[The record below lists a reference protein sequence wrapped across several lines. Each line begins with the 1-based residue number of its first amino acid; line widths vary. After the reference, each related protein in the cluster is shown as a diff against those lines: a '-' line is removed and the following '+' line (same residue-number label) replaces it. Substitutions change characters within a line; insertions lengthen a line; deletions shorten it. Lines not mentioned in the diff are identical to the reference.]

1 MSRQE
6 INIGVE
12 GNDGTGDSIRES
24 FRKTNENF
32 TELYAIFGEG
42 GQITLTDLGNVAID
56 SFENFPSTE
65 SRPVLAG
72 INVGV
77 KGSTLEFFRLASD
90 NFLDPDDEDTI
101 VFDASGTD
109 GDGRPVIVVKSVK
122 SSVDSDKNPKLGGI
136 LNMQENI
143 AVSTADPADWST
155 LVGNLNQRDV
165 NPNAQATV
173 DNVLITKGY
182 ADTNYLKA
190 SGSGTGAQLRVRTE
204 DEISV
209 EDYTFTIDSISN
221 NNFVINDRYEGGILI
236 QGNGHGLDSAA
247 NGAEFIYQTTG
258 NSALDGAGEELTD
271 TTIYPE
277 TRFFIRVVND
287 TQLSIHPTQVDATS
301 GTNKVSVS
309 GGTGTQTLV
318 DYYYRPDTLTGVYL
332 ANEAVARESAVRR
345 QGDQMEGTL
354 YLNDHPGELEG
365 AGTPNGIEDL
375 QAATKF
381 YVDNTSYTSNIN
393 LFVSLNGDDTQTNTP
408 PGKEGRS
415 LAYAFRTVN
424 AAARRAEEI
433 IEASP
438 VEPGPYMQKI
448 EYGPDE
454 LNLQPTF
461 IVSAGFSGAAENYGS
476 GQEKFPLLIEQNID
490 YIVAETIAWV
500 AEQVANANADLAL
513 QPGDPEYIWKNF
525 AYDEDTCARDIRLIV
540 NSAKLD
546 TVGKLAGANTNKLS
560 RLAGIRYY
568 KNSSGRLAAITQKEQ
583 TIATINKVVD
593 IVENFILPE
602 NEYSASSLQ
611 NDFGQYIDD
620 EDATPVPQAMID
632 IWANNVGIVTSI
644 INGGSIDAAP
654 TLNEGAPYVIK
665 FSNGGNDS
673 VWQGQASNTDLIPGK
688 VVRGTTSGAI
698 GRIVTYRRDLDAPV
712 PDPSG
717 NSIQCDQ
724 LELILEE
731 PFEFLVKG
739 DARRIQNVTVSDIVG
754 DELEFGNRVVNTN
767 ITIVVESGIFYEDY
781 PIRLSSQVSLL
792 GDEMRRTIIR
802 PRNRVSQSKWA
813 NVYFYR
819 DKYFDGLTLHDN
831 TVNFEGET
839 VLELDAPITGKVYIG
854 DVITQASG
862 AFTYDES
869 KCRRDLEYI
878 LNSAGYDI
886 TLGTNYNAI
895 TQGLAY
901 QRPSGNVVQTQQL
914 TQELASVA
922 FARDKVSQL
931 ANVADDLTATNRSEA
946 YFNEIIDIIRNGN
959 ELTEDAANSYS
970 FPANPGGDTNKA
982 NARDILQA
990 NKAFL
995 IEDATQFVINN
1006 EGTSLTGP
1014 QEARLRFD
1022 VGQWVDALTYNILYG
1037 GNDAAVT
1044 QARLYF
1050 TGGSPTGGTFNISAT
1065 QKTATIQANARL
1077 QTIITSVLQNSLI
1090 TRAAQNNLVQ
1100 NVDQTSASAAE
1111 GSEAVNLLDI
1121 IESAVTSESDTNL
1134 GSPTYP
1140 SVSWTAQD
1148 LRDAKTDI
1156 ENNLASSD
1164 TEVNII
1170 DLTIEFIDS
1179 NTGTRATV
1187 QENATN
1193 PTQLVVTYDDGYI
1206 PNGADVTASSSFT
1219 PGTEILLNGVATG
1232 VNVDNTYDLTNENH
1246 VKDFNMG
1253 WHYAKDSRKPV
1264 KTSAEAIDPSLAN
1277 RGGYT
1282 NAAEI
1287 LKQNKQQIQEAV
1299 YQYMDNE
1306 ATAARDAGF
1315 GLWAETTLVLAGN
1328 VDGIISKGDT
1338 VKLQGGNSPS
1348 GVVKNDPVGELQ
1360 STIVVVSPTDT
1371 FTTGF
1376 NLAIVDDAGNETDAG
1391 VASNVESIS
1400 VGKFTFGLKC
1410 KRDIGYI
1417 VDALVNDLVKG
1428 RNDQALEVQGRYYE
1442 GAVETG
1448 QEEITSEAISQ
1459 IANIAT
1465 PLLNINGS
1473 TTPDVAN
1480 FGTQSWKLDFPAG
1493 ESGASGVVSNLIDAI
1508 VFAFDEDYNP
1518 PLSNLDMD
1526 VFLMND
1532 ATIVRQCTIQGHG
1545 GFMTVLDPEGQ
1556 ILTKSPYIQNG
1567 SSFSQSANKQ
1577 AFRGGMFV
1585 DGFVGNMPIEIV
1597 GQVAGDPFTLYAR
1610 SKRSETQVGGVNVGH
1625 GLFVRRPEL
1634 PAPFYV
1640 NGIRYQVNAIRNH
1653 SLVNGTCELILDPKS
1668 GVDRGNNDFTGWIG
1682 PVTHYTIVNGVRT
1695 PQYGQINNY
1704 PTTLQTAGNR
1714 SQLGNDFTQ
1723 VNDLGYA
1730 LLVTNTGLSEMVG
1743 MFTYY
1748 CHAAYYA
1755 NNGSE
1760 IRSVGGSNAYGN
1772 FGLVASGSD
1781 PNEVAQAGELAYNT
1795 IQTAKVYVDESRS
1808 FLASESQ
1815 SFVYVYDTDFIPLPE
1830 GEIDITFQV
1839 RQEIEAFSGTNSIK
1853 ITGHGFEQGQKIQIG
1868 DCEIDGRLAI
1878 SDFRGTNTIQVNGH
1892 GYSNNDQIT
1901 ISGVSKLNPNPTE
1914 QAIIDALNGVF
1925 YIQYVDA
1932 DTFQLYTDAG
1942 LTTAFNEAIG
1952 TLSFATGDSRGV
1964 TTLNGIQTEIDKIN
1978 GDHYVDVID
1987 SNNFDIYADAALTTP
2002 RSVNF
2007 AFLRFLD
2014 GDNRG
2019 GAFPADGEG
2028 TDVRKFEVVNVIPAF
2043 IEDSVPGVNQVEL
2056 TLSSNVVLNYGDVI
2070 TQATTGATGKVIV
2083 PEKSQGG
2090 VTGDGEPII
2099 VGSDTIYI
2107 SQVDGATPFE
2117 TFDDDGTTYGITI
2130 TDVYTGQ
2137 DSTEDIEGN
2146 AFHVLSLD
2154 DSADTSGLPLK
2165 AGTDINGDPIQ
2176 PSGAVWK
2183 LTFSNQTDTAATGGL
2198 TAKLFG
2204 GESVTIR
2211 QRAKVIIDQVETAP
2225 TRPSTAVVFADS
2237 SRVYRSIAFNEDSIS
2252 TWGGKELATLPGG
2265 NNLITFDKNYAYLLP
2280 TVSYDNYSVE
2290 VKLTLPVATT
2300 VTANAGDVVTQGSAT
2315 GELAATVGESNVLY
2329 LTNVSGTFTT
2339 GNGDLTIDGGPYVN
2353 SEPTEV
2359 LDFSADGTFGFT
2371 AGDTRVAIG
2380 APFTEEDALNRL
2392 SQGSMIFG
2400 WKDRVHVVL
2409 AYHDGEGNAY
2419 GNPVGSSLTTG
2430 FPYLELAEN
2439 ALVNKNNDADPVAPA
2454 TGIARPLRIDNEN
2467 ATVTLALG
2475 AQQDVGAEITVN
2487 ISLCRATG
2495 HDFSNI
2501 GTGGFNTSNY
2511 PNIIFGD
2518 PQNGKTQNFHS
2529 TNDDEETAQVWEKGK
2544 GRVFYMSTDED
2555 GFFRVGEFFEVDQ
2568 GTGTVKFAAQINISG
2583 LDGLGFRDGET
2594 ITKFTG
2600 DNGMSPIDNDT
2611 VPTSY
2616 SVQQYLDR
2624 RLGYDANM
2632 VPKVGRIGDG
2642 FLPQKN
2648 PVLTQ
2653 TLDGLGNPD
2662 HTLNMQSGRVVQ
2674 LADPENDL
2682 DATNKQYVD
2691 RRVFANDEIQELRDI
2706 ELNNITYES
2715 SYGQNNLLVLT
2726 GNRRVYVDNNAVS
2739 NGDFEVGDVITGYS
2753 TASAAII
2760 QDLEDK
2766 TLDNGVSI
2774 TIVSYKPLKQY
2785 ILNLNAQPTGLA
2797 RAISRGMTVIQANTN
2812 AQGIVLWAPGQ
2823 TDGSGNTTKTESTQ
2837 IIVHTVEGT
2846 FSQGN
2851 ASDTLSFYSPTAD
2864 STESTAFYINTVV
2877 EPAVVDFE
2885 QERIENTARDF
2896 RQTTG
2901 GFPGAPVSTTP
2912 EFGNAV
2918 EANDPALHD
2927 EPGTATRSDVNII
2940 VTRLPGDPTATP
2952 DPYGGKTEI
2961 NLQLQE
2967 EAVIN
2972 ADVNTFADIAQVK
2985 LNMDNAPVLS
2995 NSNNFEDPSYLGQ
3008 RVKQANQGIAA
3019 FDASTFAEDQ
3029 VWTLTGNITDLAVGD
3044 ILTQSSGARTAYV
3057 VRIISTAT
3065 GDHRIKV
3072 RTADTFAVGNAA
3084 VNRLTRTQVNENDY
3098 TLDVQAQSTVTI
3110 SNVLNTGYINIKDR
3124 GITFDKIQNLPERTV
3139 IGRADIDFDGEDEGA
3154 GEFGITRAIPFS
3166 QIVDEGGAL
3175 QDKDFSD
3182 SNLAQINGFELIT
3195 NYEFTVQDGDVISQV
3210 GNTGASGTVQGDV
3223 NSENRVILVNAQ
3235 GTFNLTGQLTYK
3247 RGTGSVTPLVGGF
3260 GNGFNII
3267 PTAVTTG
3274 VNLLGV
3280 ALVKVREDASTGKT
3294 QYGSVAISKTGAG
3307 DSILRTYN
3315 SEDIVSNVDENL
3327 NLEGWI
3333 NPRGLMI
3340 DSSRVLDT
3348 ANNILS
3354 VYTPQ
3359 DHLSMTIAGDEPA
3372 ANQPDKSVIKIPTAS
3387 VQLGDT
3393 IITKDDIGT
3402 GFDGYASQFQQSANG
3417 GLDEPYLVT
3426 PWIYTNFIQARG
3438 ELDGN
3443 GTGISIG
3450 AVSGRTSADEIFLVV
3465 NGTNTLQVTYA
3476 STKILTSAEERIV
3489 VEDSDTT
3496 IKNNL
3501 KIGATTKFSV
3511 AANNG
3516 NTRIYGNLQVDGSVT
3531 QNGGITIDNS
3541 VFDGDKITRASG
3553 DFEIETTTSGDII
3566 LDAAGE
3572 NIIFKDGSDTRLD
3585 FSIANDAQSL
3595 TAQGAFEITNTGST
3609 TKGITVT
3616 ATGDITLDAAGDV
3629 ILDADG
3635 ADIKMQDGGTDF
3647 LTFTNTDDGADIYHT
3662 EQDKVLRIRGNDNGT
3677 AFTAISIDMADGGST
3692 TFANDVTIEGDILV
3706 KGNIDLGDSVSADTM
3721 NIEAIIAQDNLT
3733 MKRTNADDQPF
3744 NLILQHSTTS
3754 SAIGDEHG
3762 KLSFYGTNNV
3772 NNAANDDAIRS
3783 SIRAEARAIN
3793 LGLEKSS
3800 IIFST
3805 ASGTRAETDRLV
3817 ISDEGI
3823 TSSVNLLPSAG
3834 SETIGASGDAW
3845 DAVYADDYYG
3855 TFRGNVRDNN
3865 TTARDV
3871 VELGTSHPSA
3881 AGGGTPSNYTK
3892 FYGKLV
3898 GVLDGTSEFADKS
3911 DTILTGDSGA
3921 GAGTYYV
3928 PFVASGNTAE
3938 NPDYEQV
3945 YTYNNATNGLKF
3957 APSNGT
3963 LYAAKFDG
3971 DLSGD
3976 ILGGDTYGTDG
3987 STRVI
3992 NVNADTA
3999 SVTGQVSDISNHD
4012 TGDLPEDS
4020 NGTYSSG
4027 TWYFTRSRAGDA
4039 FKAGT
4044 GITISGEDSNDQRSI
4059 SINTSAV
4066 TANTSNFLKV
4076 TDNDTT
4082 NSGYG
4087 VLFANGT
4094 GDAET
4099 VYSNQGNFNF
4109 NPSTDTLTVPILNGT
4124 ASKANFADLA
4134 EKYTGD
4140 EAYEPGTVVIFGG
4153 DEELTLTDKKGD
4165 RRVAGVIST
4174 NPGYLMNNDLEGDT
4188 AIELALTGRVPC
4200 KVIGKVQKG
4209 DMLVTS
4215 AIPGYAIVDNDP
4227 KLGTVIGKAVGTK
4240 DDDGR
4245 GVVEVVVGRL

>member
-42 GQITLTDLGNVAID
+42 GQISLTDLGNIAID

-65 SRPVLAG
+65 EQPILAG

-77 KGSTLEFFRLASD
+77 KGSTLEFFRLAS
-90 NFLDPDDEDTI
+90 NSFLDENDEDTI
-101 VFDASGTD
+101 EFDASGTD
-109 GDGRPVIVVKSVK
+109 GDGRPVIVVKATK
-122 SSVDSDKNPKLGGI
+122 SSVVSDVNPALGGN
-136 LNMQENI
+136 LNMGNKI
-143 AVSTADPADWST
+143 AVSTLDPDEWANE
-155 LVGNLNQRDV
+155 VENLNDRDV
-165 NPNAQATV
+165 NANTSATI

-182 ADTNYLKA
+182 ADQNYLKA

-204 DEISV
+204 DEISI
-209 EDYTFTIDSISN
+209 EDYTFTINSISS
-221 NNFVINDRYEGGILI
+221 NNFVINDRYENGVLI
-236 QGNGHGLDSAA
+236 SANGHGLDSAA

-258 NSALDGAGEELTD
+258 NSAVDGGGDPLTD

-287 TQLSIHPTQVDATS
+287 SQLSIHPTKEDALA
-301 GTNKVSVS
+301 GTNKISVS
-309 GGTGTQTLV
+309 GGSGTQSLV
-318 DYYYRPDTLTGVYL
+318 DYYYRPDDLSGLYL
-332 ANEAVARESAVRR
+332 ANEAVSRESVVRR
-345 QGDQMEGTL
+345 QGDSMTGTL

-393 LFVSLNGDDTQTNTP
+393 LFVSLNGDDTQANTP
-408 PGKEGRS
+408 AGKEGRS

-448 EYGPDE
+448 EFGPDE
-454 LNLQPTF
+454 QNLQPTW
-461 IVSAGFSGAAENYGS
+461 IVDAGFSGAAENYGS
-476 GQEKFPLLIEQNID
+476 GQEKFPLLLDQNID
-490 YIVAETIAWV
+490 FIKAETIAWV
-500 AEQVANANADLAL
+500 TQQIEEANANLAL
-513 QPGDPEYIWKNF
+513 QPGDADYIWKNF
-525 AYDEDTCARDIRLIV
+525 AYDEDICARDIGLIV
-540 NSAKLD
+540 NAAKLD

-560 RLAGIRYY
+560 RLSGIRYY
-568 KNSSGRLAAITQKEQ
+568 KNASGRLAAITQKDQ

-593 IVENFILPE
+593 IVENYILPE
-602 NEYSASSLQ
+602 VDYSSASLQ
-611 NDFGQYIDD
+611 SDFTQFVDND
-620 EDATPVPQAMID
+620 DATPVPQDMID
-632 IWANNVGIVTSI
+632 IWVNNVGIVTSI
-644 INGGSIDAAP
+644 IDGGGIDAAP

-665 FSNGGNDS
+665 IANGGNDS
-673 VWQGQASNTDLIPGK
+673 VWQGQAANTDLIPGK
-688 VVRGTTSGAI
+688 VVKGTTSGAV
-698 GRIVTYRRDLDAPV
+698 GRIVTYSRDLDAPV
-712 PDPSG
+712 PDPQG
-717 NSIQCDQ
+717 NNVQCDQ
-724 LELILEE
+724 IEMILEE
-731 PFEFLVKG
+731 PFEFLIKG
-739 DARRIQNVTVSDIVG
+739 DGRSIQNVTVSNIVG
-754 DELEFGNRVVNTN
+754 DELEFGNIVSTTN
-767 ITIVVESGIFYEDY
+767 ITIKVESGTFYEDY
-781 PIRLSSQVSLL
+781 PIRLPAQVSIL
-792 GDEMRRTIIR
+792 GDEMRRTVIR
-802 PRNRVSQSKWA
+802 PRDRVSQSKWA

-831 TVNFEGET
+831 TVNFERET
-839 VLELDAPITGKVYIG
+839 VLELDAPITGNVYVG
-854 DVITQASG
+854 DVITQTNT
-862 AFTYDES
+862 FTYNEAR
-869 KCRRDLEYI
+869 CRRDLDYV
-878 LNSAGYDI
+878 LTAAGYDI
-886 TLGTNYNAI
+886 ALGTNYNAI

-901 QRPSGNVVQTQQL
+901 QRPSGAVVQNDQL
-914 TQELASVA
+914 SQELASIA
-922 FARDKVSQL
+922 FARDKVLQL
-931 ANVADDLTATNRSEA
+931 SNVSDLTLAEDRAEA
-946 YFNEIIDIIRNGN
+946 YFNEVIDIVKNGN
-959 ELTEDAANSYS
+959 ELTYDAANSYT
-970 FPANPGGDTNKA
+970 FPANPNGDTNKA

-990 NKAFL
+990 NKSFL
-995 IEDATQFVINN
+995 VEEVIKHITNDYPG
-1006 EGTSLTGP
+1006 GTPPAGWDGD
-1014 QEARLRFD
+1014 RLSFD
-1022 VGQWVDALTYNILYG
+1022 VAQWIDALTYDILYTS
-1037 GNDAAVT
+1037 NVASST

-1050 TGGSPTGGTFNISAT
+1050 TGGSPTGGTFNISAA
-1065 QKTATIQANARL
+1065 QKAVTVEATDHL
-1077 QTIITSVLQNSLI
+1077 QSIITSILQNSLI
-1090 TRAAQNNLVQ
+1090 TRATQNNLTQ
-1100 NVDQTSASAAE
+1100 NVDQDAATAAE
-1111 GSEAVNLLDI
+1111 GSEAASLLGI
-1121 IESAVTSESDTNL
+1121 IESAVNSESDASL

-1140 SVSWTAQD
+1140 SVTWTAQA

-1187 QENATN
+1187 QEKGIN
-1193 PTQLVVTYDDGYI
+1193 PSQLVVTYDDGYV
-1206 PNGADVTASSSFT
+1206 PNGENVTPSSSFNPGEEIIINGT
-1219 PGTEILLNGVATG
+1219 PAG
-1232 VNVDNTYDLTNENH
+1232 VNVSATYDITDENH
-1246 VKDFNMG
+1246 IKDFNMG

-1264 KTSAEAIDPSLAN
+1264 KTSAEAIDPSLGN
-1277 RGGYT
+1277 TGGYVK
-1282 NAAEI
+1282 AAEI

-1328 VDGIISKGDT
+1328 VDGLISKGDT
-1338 VKLQGGNSPS
+1338 VKLQGGNSPT
-1348 GVVKNDPVGELQ
+1348 GTVKNDPVGELQ

-1371 FTTGF
+1371 FTAGY
-1376 NLAIVDDAGNETDAG
+1376 NLAVVDADGNETDIG
-1391 VASNVESIS
+1391 VASNVDSIS
-1400 VGKFTFGLKC
+1400 VGKFTFSLKC

-1417 VDALVNDLVKG
+1417 VDALVYDLEKG

-1448 QEEITSEAISQ
+1448 QEEITSEAITQ
-1459 IANIAT
+1459 IASIAT

-1473 TTPDVAN
+1473 VAPNTTD
-1480 FGTQSWKLDFPAG
+1480 FGTQTWKLDFPAA
-1493 ESGASGVVSNLIDAI
+1493 ESGSSGVVGNLIDVI
-1508 VFAFDEDYNP
+1508 IYAFDEDYNP
-1518 PLSNLDMD
+1518 PKNNKEMD

-1532 ATIVRQCTIQGHG
+1532 ATLIRQCTIQGHG

-1597 GQVAGDPFTLYAR
+1597 GQVDGNPFILYAR
-1610 SKRSETQVGGVNVGH
+1610 SKRSETTVGGLNVGH
-1625 GLFVRRPEL
+1625 GLFVRRPQL

-1653 SLVNGTCELILDPKS
+1653 SLINGTCELILDAKS
-1668 GVDRGNNDFTGWIG
+1668 GVDRGNNDWSGWIG
-1682 PVTHYTIVNGVRT
+1682 PVTHYTIVDGVRT
-1695 PQYGQINNY
+1695 PQYGEKNNY

-1723 VNDLGYA
+1723 INDLGYG

-1755 NNGSE
+1755 NNGAE

-1795 IQTAKVYVDESRS
+1795 VQTGKVYVDEARS
-1808 FLASESQ
+1808 FLADEEQ
-1815 SFVYVYDTDFIPLPE
+1815 SFIYVYDTDFTPLPE

-1839 RQEIEAFSGTNSIK
+1839 RQPITTFNGSNSVRIV
-1853 ITGHGFEQGQKIQIG
+1853 GHGFTQGQKIQIA
-1868 DCEIDGRLAI
+1868 DCAIDGRLPI
-1878 SDFRGTNTIQVNGH
+1878 SDFTGTNRVKVVGH
-1892 GYSNNDQIT
+1892 GYSNGEQIE
-1901 ISGVSKLNPNPTE
+1901 ISNVSKANATAGE
-1914 QAIIDALNGVF
+1914 QTIMDALNDTH

-1932 DTFQLYTDAG
+1932 DTFDLYTDAG
-1942 LTTAFNEAIG
+1942 LTTAFNAAIG
-1952 TLSFATGDSRGV
+1952 TLTFATGDSRGV
-1964 TTLNGIQTEIDKIN
+1964 ASLTGIQTEIDKIN
-1978 GDHYVDVID
+1978 GDHYVNVVDA
-1987 SNNFDIYADAALTTP
+1987 NNFELYSDAGLTTA
-2002 RSVNF
+2002 RSINF
-2007 AFLRFLD
+2007 AYLRFAS
-2014 GDNRG
+2014 GDTRG

-2028 TDVRKFEVVNVIPAF
+2028 TDIRKYEVVNVIPAF
-2043 IEDSVPGVNQVEL
+2043 IEDSVPGVNQIEL
-2056 TLSSNVVLNYGDVI
+2056 TLSGNVILNYGDII
-2070 TQATTGATGKVIV
+2070 TQANTGATGRVIV
-2083 PEKSQGG
+2083 PEKTSGG
-2090 VTGDGEPII
+2090 VTGDGDPII
-2099 VGSDTIYI
+2099 VGSDVIYV
-2107 SQVDGATPFE
+2107 SQADGATAFSE
-2117 TFDDDGTTYGITI
+2117 NVSADTLTI
-2130 TDVYTGQ
+2130 TDVYNGT
-2137 DSTEDIEGN
+2137 DSTEDTDGN
-2146 AFHVLSLD
+2146 AFYITALD
-2154 DSADTSGLPLK
+2154 DSADTSGLPLV
-2165 AGTDINGDPIQ
+2165 AGTDVNGDPIE
-2176 PSGAVWK
+2176 PNGNVWK
-2183 LTFSNQTDTAATGGL
+2183 LTFSNQTETQGATTGGL
-2198 TAKLFG
+2198 VAKLFG

-2237 SRVYRSIAFNEDSIS
+2237 NNVYRSIAFNEDSI
-2252 TWGGKELATLPGG
+2252 TDWGGLESATLPGG
-2265 NNLITFDKNYAYLLP
+2265 NNLITFDKNYNYLLP

-2290 VKLTLPVATT
+2290 AKLTIPEATL
-2300 VTANAGDVVTQGSAT
+2300 VTANKGDTVVQGSAT
-2315 GELAATVGESNVLY
+2315 GVLASTIGESNVVY
-2329 LTNVSGTFTT
+2329 VTNVSGTFSTSG
-2339 GNGDLTIDGGPYVN
+2339 GNLTIDGDTIVN

-2380 APFTEEDALNRL
+2380 APFTEADALNRL
-2392 SQGSMIFG
+2392 SEGTMIFG
-2400 WKDRVHVVL
+2400 WRDRVHVVL
-2409 AYHDGEGNAY
+2409 AYHDGSGTAY
-2419 GNPVGSSLTTG
+2419 GNPAGTSLQTG
-2430 FPYLELAEN
+2430 FPYLELEEN
-2439 ALVNKNNDADPVAPA
+2439 ALIDKNNESAPNPPS
-2454 TGIARPLRIDNEN
+2454 TGIARPLRLDNEGG
-2467 ATVTLALG
+2467 TVTLSLG
-2475 AQQDVGAEITVN
+2475 SQDDVGAEITVN
-2487 ISLCRATG
+2487 ISLTRATG

-2511 PNIIFGD
+2511 PNVLLGD
-2518 PQNGKTQNFHS
+2518 PQQAKTQNFHS
-2529 TNDDEETAQVWEKGK
+2529 TADEEETAQVWEKGK
-2544 GRVFYMSTDED
+2544 GRVFYASTDED

-2662 HTLNMQSGRVVQ
+2662 HTLNMQSGRIVQ
-2674 LADPENDL
+2674 LEDPINDL

-2715 SYGQNNLLVLT
+2715 NYGKNNLIVMT
-2726 GNRRVYVDNNAVS
+2726 GNKRIYVDNNAVS
-2739 NGDFEVGDVITGYS
+2739 NGAFEVGDIITGYS
-2753 TASAAII
+2753 TASAAEIA
-2760 QDLEDK
+2760 DLEDK
-2766 TLDNGVSI
+2766 TLDNGVNV
-2774 TIVSYKPLKQY
+2774 TIISYKPLKQY
-2785 ILNLNAQPTGLA
+2785 VLTLDSAPGITIN
-2797 RAISRGMTVIQANTN
+2797 RGMTVTQTNTG
-2812 AQGIVLWAPGQ
+2812 AEGIVLWGPGQ
-2823 TDGSGNTTKTESTQ
+2823 SDGSGNTTKTENNQ
-2837 IIVHTVEGT
+2837 IILHTVTGT
-2846 FSQGN
+2846 FSTGVS
-2851 ASDTLSFYSPTAD
+2851 ADTLDVYSPTLD
-2864 STESTAFYINTVV
+2864 TTTNTALYVNTIV
-2877 EPAVVDFE
+2877 EPAVIDFE
-2885 QERIENTARDF
+2885 QERIENSARDW

-2901 GFPGAPVSTTP
+2901 GFPGAPVSVTP

-2927 EPGTATRSDVNII
+2927 EPGTATRSDINII

-2967 EAVIN
+2967 EAVMN
-2972 ADVNTFADIAQVK
+2972 ADVNTYADIAQEK

-2995 NSNNFEDPSYLGQ
+2995 NSNSFEDGTYNGQ
-3008 RVKQANQGIAA
+3008 RVKQANQGVAA
-3019 FDASTFAEDQ
+3019 FDATTFAEDQ

-3057 VRIISTAT
+3057 VRIISTTT
-3065 GDHRIKV
+3065 GNHKIKV
-3072 RTADTFAVGNAA
+3072 RTADSFAIGNAA
-3084 VNRLTRTQVNENDY
+3084 VNRLTRTQVNEDDY
-3098 TLDVQAQSTVTI
+3098 TLDQQAQSTVTI
-3110 SNVLNTGYINIKDR
+3110 SAILNTGYINIKDR

-3182 SNLAQINGFELIT
+3182 SNLVKLAGTELIT
-3195 NYEFTVQDGDVISQV
+3195 NYEFNAQTGDIISQV
-3210 GNTGASGTVQGDV
+3210 GNTTAKGVVQGDV
-3223 NSENRVILVNAQ
+3223 NSENRVILVGTDAQ
-3235 GTFNLTGQLTYK
+3235 ALTGTFNTTGQLTLN
-3247 RGTGSVTPLVGGF
+3247 GSPITGGF
-3260 GNGFNII
+3260 GNSFNII
-3267 PTAVTTG
+3267 PSSITTG
-3274 VNLLGV
+3274 VNLLGS
-3280 ALVKVREDASTGKT
+3280 ALIKVKEDTSTGKT
-3294 QYGSVAISKTGAG
+3294 QYGTINISKTGSG
-3307 DSILRTYN
+3307 DSILRTYA
-3315 SEDIVSNVDENL
+3315 DGDTVSGIDNTL

-3333 NPRGLMI
+3333 NPRGLML
-3340 DSSRVLDT
+3340 DSNRVADT
-3348 ANNILS
+3348 ANGILT
-3354 VYTPQ
+3354 VYTPG
-3359 DHLSMTIAGDEPA
+3359 DHVSLNIEGSAPTGS
-3372 ANQPDKSVIKIPTAS
+3372 NPDKSTIKIPTAS
-3387 VQLGDT
+3387 LQLGST
-3393 IITKDDIGT
+3393 IITKDDLGT
-3402 GFDGYASQFQQSANG
+3402 GFEGYASQFQRNAG
-3417 GLDEPYLVT
+3417 GGMSEPYLVT
-3426 PWIYTNFIQARG
+3426 PWVYTNFIQARG
-3438 ELDGN
+3438 ELDGE

-3450 AVSGRTSADEIFLVV
+3450 QVSGRTNADEIYLIVKGS
-3465 NGTNTLQVTYA
+3465 NALQVTYS
-3476 STKILTSAEERIV
+3476 STKILTTNEERITV
-3489 VEDSDTT
+3489 TDSDTT

-3501 KIGATTKFSV
+3501 KIGSTTKFSV
-3511 AANNG
+3511 AANTG
-3516 NTRIYGNLQVDGSVT
+3516 NTRIYGDLTVDGT
-3531 QNGGITIDNS
+3531 YTANAGITVDNS
-3541 VFDGDKITRASG
+3541 VFDADKITRAGG
-3553 DFEIETTTSGDII
+3553 DFEIETTTSGNII
-3566 LDAAGE
+3566 LEAAGE
-3572 NIIFKDGSDTRLD
+3572 NINFKGAAADTRIG
-3585 FSIANDAQSL
+3585 FAIANDSQSL
-3595 TAQGAFEITNTGST
+3595 TAQGAFEITNAGST

-3616 ATGDITLDAAGDV
+3616 ATGDITLDAAGDI

-3647 LTFTNTDDGADIYHT
+3647 LTFNNTTAGVDIHHT

-3677 AFTAISIDMADGGST
+3677 DFTAISIDMADAGST
-3692 TFANDVTIEGDILV
+3692 TFNNDVTIEGNILV

-3772 NNAANDDAIRS
+3772 NNAANDDSIRS

-3793 LGLEKSS
+3793 NGLEKSS

-3805 ASGTRAETDRLV
+3805 ASGTRTEADRLT
-3817 ISDEGI
+3817 INDAGI

-3855 TFRGNVRDNN
+3855 VFRGNVKDNN

-3871 VELGTSHPSA
+3871 LTLGTSHPSDA
-3881 AGGGTPSNYTK
+3881 DPNSANYTT

-3898 GVLDGTSEFADKS
+3898 GILDGNSEFASKADSIK
-3911 DTILTGDSGA
+3911 TGESGDGA
-3921 GAGTYYV
+3921 GSYYI
-3928 PFVASGNTAE
+3928 PFVTSNNPNTS
-3938 NPDYEQV
+3938 PDYEQV
-3945 YTYNNATNGLKF
+3945 YTHTTLKF
-3957 APSNGT
+3957 APN
-3963 LYAAKFDG
+3963 LDRVYASSFDG
-3971 DLSGD
+3971 DLIGD
-3976 ILGGDTYGTDG
+3976 VLGGDTIGGDG
-3987 STRVI
+3987 STIVI
-3992 NVNADTA
+3992 NVGNDSA

-4044 GITISGEDSNDQRSI
+4044 GITISGEDSNDQRTI
-4059 SINTSAV
+4059 SMNSAEV
-4066 TANTSNFLKV
+4066 VASTANAVKV
-4076 TDNDTT
+4076 TNT
-4082 NSGYG
+4082 NEDQAFYPIFVDGAG
-4087 VLFANGT
+4087 N
-4094 GDAET
+4094 AES
-4099 VYSNQGNFNF
+4099 VYSDTSGISYNA
-4109 NPSTDTLTVPILNGT
+4109 STNILTTT
-4124 ASKANFADLA
+4124 ASQAQYADLA
-4134 EKYTGD
+4134 EKYVAD
-4140 EAYEPGTVVIFGG
+4140 DAYEPGTVVVFGG
-4153 DEELTLTDKKGD
+4153 ENEITVCTEKGD
-4165 RRVAGVIST
+4165 RKVAGVVST
-4174 NPGYLMNNDLEGDT
+4174 KPAFIMNGDLEGDN
-4188 AIELALTGRVPC
+4188 IIDLALQGRVPC
-4200 KVIGKVQKG
+4200 KVIGTVRKG

-4215 AIPGYAIVDNDP
+4215 AVPGYAIVDNDP
-4227 KLGTVIGKAVGTK
+4227 KIGTVIGKAVENK
-4240 DDDGR
+4240 DDDGK